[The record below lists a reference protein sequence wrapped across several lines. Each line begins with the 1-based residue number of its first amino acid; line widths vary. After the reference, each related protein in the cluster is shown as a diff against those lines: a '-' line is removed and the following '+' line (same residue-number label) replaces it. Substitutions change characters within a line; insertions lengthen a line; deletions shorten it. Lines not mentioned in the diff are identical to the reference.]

1 MSGTA
6 YFFLCLVLLVAGY
19 AVYGMLAEKI
29 FGVDR
34 NRPTP
39 AQTMA
44 DGMDYVPMPM
54 WKIYLIQFLNIAGL
68 GPVFGPILGAQ
79 YGPAALIW
87 VVFGAIFAGAP
98 EAGVEALRIFG
109 ENIGMAFQMVDD
121 ALDCAPEE
129 ATGKPTGGD
138 LREGK
143 LTPPLQM
150 YRDALDD
157 ATRASFDKAFEEG
170 AFTQAE
176 VDAICLA
183 VRERGYDARTRE
195 EAEGYLSLARTALDA
210 VPDAKERDILLQMAD
225 YVRDRKK

>member
-1 MSGTA
+1 MSKKNSTFVPNKYKYLQEQMSQDSNSRLA
-6 YFFLCLVLLVAGY
+6 KNTIVLYF
-19 AVYGMLAEKI
+19 
-29 FGVDR
+29 R
-34 NRPTP
+34 
-39 AQTMA
+39 
-44 DGMDYVPMPM
+44 
-54 WKIYLIQFLNIAGL
+54 
-68 GPVFGPILGAQ
+68 
-79 YGPAALIW
+79 
-87 VVFGAIFAGAP
+87 
-98 EAGVEALRIFG
+98 
-109 ENIGMAFQMVDD
+109 MAFQMVDD

-157 ATRASFDKAFEEG
+157 AARAAFDKAFEEG
-170 AFTQAE
+170 SFTQAE

-195 EAEGYLSLARTALDA
+195 AAEGYLALARTALDA
-210 VPDAKERDILLQMAD
+210 VPGVKERGILLQMAD